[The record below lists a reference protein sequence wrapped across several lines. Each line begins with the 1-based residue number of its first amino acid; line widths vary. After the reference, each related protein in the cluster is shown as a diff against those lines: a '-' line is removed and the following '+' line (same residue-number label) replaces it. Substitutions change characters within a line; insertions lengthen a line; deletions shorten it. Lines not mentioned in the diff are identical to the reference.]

1 MNMET
6 TVEHNPAY
14 ALVRAAGSPTL
25 DEMLAVIE
33 AIGLESQAWPQGAV
47 LVDLRQV
54 ATLASFTEQYRLG
67 ELAVRAFSH
76 LSKLASLVPPERI
89 TRTSEKVARQ
99 EGLNLKVFTSEAEA
113 IGWLTE
119 SPASQA

>member
-1 MNMET
+1 MES

-14 ALVRAAGSPTL
+14 ALVRVAGSPTISQI
-25 DEMLAVIE
+25 LALIE
-33 AIGLESQAWPQGAV
+33 SVGVESQAWPQGAV
-47 LVDLRQV
+47 LVDLREV
-54 ATLASFTEQYRLG
+54 TSLASFTEQYRLG
-67 ELAVRAFSH
+67 ELAVRAFAH

-99 EGLNLKVFTSEAEA
+99 EGLNLRVFTSEAEA

-119 SPASQA
+119 SPASPA